1 MAKDGNKIQTGL
13 RIPEALYDQLC
24 EDAKQNGVSINAQIL
39 FLLDVGMRAVN
50 LGIREQGRDLAR
62 KRQDTDE

>member
-1 MAKDGNKIQTGL
+1 MNGNKIQTGL

-24 EDAKQNGVSINAQIL
+24 EDAKRNGVSINTQIL

-50 LGIREQGRDLAR
+50 LGIQAESRALVRKPRDTA
-62 KRQDTDE
+62 E

>member
-24 EDAKQNGVSINAQIL
+24 EDAKRNGISINAQIL

>member
-1 MAKDGNKIQTGL
+1 MAKYGNKIQTGL

-24 EDAKQNGVSINAQIL
+24 EDAKRNGVSINAQIL

>member
-13 RIPEALYDQLC
+13 RIPEALYDQLG
-24 EDAKQNGVSINAQIL
+24 EDAKRNGVSINAQIL

>member
-13 RIPEALYDQLC
+13 RIPEVLYDQLC
-24 EDAKQNGVSINAQIL
+24 EDAKRNGVSINAQIL

>member
-24 EDAKQNGVSINAQIL
+24 EDAKRNGVSINAQIL

-50 LGIREQGRDLAR
+50 LGIQEHGRDLAR
-62 KRQDTDE
+62 RPRGIDE